1 MSNLLASPQ
10 AYRQSAVLA
19 ATPGQLV
26 VMLYDGAKRFLR
38 QAAVAMDEREIERAH
53 NTLRRAELIIASL
66 DGTLDFNQG
75 PQLAERLRG
84 IYQFCLAHLN
94 AARVEQDSSKI
105 EEVGALLGELRDAWA
120 QAAAEVDSA

>member
-1 MSNLLASPQ
+1 MSNLAPSPQ

-38 QAAVAMDEREIERAH
+38 QASMAMNEGQIERAH

-66 DGTLDFNQG
+66 DGTLDYSQG
-75 PQLAERLRG
+75 QLADRLHA

-94 AARVEQDSSKI
+94 SARIGQDAGRL
-105 EEVGALLGELRDAWA
+105 EEVNELLGELREAWA
-120 QAAAEVDSA
+120 QAAAEVDNA